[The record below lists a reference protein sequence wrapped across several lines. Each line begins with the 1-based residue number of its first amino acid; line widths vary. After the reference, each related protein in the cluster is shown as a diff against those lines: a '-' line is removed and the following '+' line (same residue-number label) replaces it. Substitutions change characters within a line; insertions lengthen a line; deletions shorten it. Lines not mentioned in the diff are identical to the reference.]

1 MGSYT
6 SRSPRSRSSRRF
18 PYGDQNTPPR
28 SAANLGF
35 QNTPSN
41 TRPATLSTFQPTN
54 QPTVSTNE
62 PTVSPSSVNL
72 TPSPESMEE
81 IQNLPEAPSIP
92 KSSRRLPKRP
102 APPTPAHMLAHSI
115 SGPPAPS
122 TSSGPPSLAEMEQ
135 IYEQAR
141 TNPYG
146 HESMTVTADV
156 NAMTVTAEVHPT
168 HD

>member
-1 MGSYT
+1 MGSYPF
-6 SRSPRSRSSRRF
+6 RSSRSRSKRF
-18 PYGDQNTPPR
+18 PYGDQNTPPP

-92 KSSRRLPKRP
+92 KSRRLPKRP
-102 APPTPAHMLAHSI
+102 APPTPAHMLAPSI

-122 TSSGPPSLAEMEQ
+122 TSGPLGPPSLAEMEQ
-135 IYEQAR
+135 IYKQAR

-146 HESMTVTADV
+146 HQSMTVTADV
-156 NAMTVTAEVHPT
+156 NAMTVTAEVNPT

>member
-1 MGSYT
+1 MGSYPFW
-6 SRSPRSRSSRRF
+6 SSRSRSKRF
-18 PYGDQNTPPR
+18 PYGDQNTPPP

-92 KSSRRLPKRP
+92 KSRRLPKKP
-102 APPTPAHMLAHSI
+102 APPTPAHMLAPSI
-115 SGPPAPS
+115 
-122 TSSGPPSLAEMEQ
+122 SGPPSLAEMEQ

-146 HESMTVTADV
+146 HQSMTVTADV
-156 NAMTVTAEVHPT
+156 NAMTVTAEVNPT